1 MSVKRKIFQLF
12 EQMAE
17 EKGAGRLRLAALFLA
32 VILPLFLSTV
42 SEAACWEDR
51 LDRVDRD
58 ILVTTS
64 GAVYRVLPR
73 DTMTSAFWVP
83 FTDVII
89 CDSTVDAGG

>member
-51 LDRVDRD
+51 LDRWIEIFLLR
-58 ILVTTS
+58 
-64 GAVYRVLPR
+64 PR
-73 DTMTSAFWVP
+73 EL
-83 FTDVII
+83 FTEFYLE
-89 CDSTVDAGG
+89 TQ